1 MSEEIKRVY
10 ELGYI
15 ISPST
20 SPNEIDKEVGVLKD
34 AISTVGSVVVAE
46 GLPEFIDL
54 AYTMEK
60 NIASKK
66 MKYNQGYFGWI
77 KFEGAPESMEI
88 LKKSLDSNLALV
100 RYILIK
106 TTAENNIIF
115 KKPKIEAIRQ
125 LADAHDEDL
134 AVSEDDLVSE
144 VVDLHNE
151 HENLPELGA
160 ETVQADPSADGE
172 EESL

>member
-15 ISPST
+15 LSAAVSDG
-20 SPNEIDKEVGVLKD
+20 EITKETDVLKD
-34 AISTVGSVVVAE
+34 TISTAGNKVLAE
-46 GLPEFIDL
+46 GIPEFIDL

-66 MKYNQGYFGWI
+66 IKYNQGYFGWI
-77 KFEGAPESMEI
+77 KFEGDPASLESI
-88 LKKSLDSNLALV
+88 KKVLDSNINLV

-106 TTAENNIIF
+106 TTIDNSVVF
-115 KKPKIEAIRQ
+115 KKPKIEAKRI
-125 LADAHDEDL
+125 LANGEDL
-134 AVSEDDLVSE
+134 VISEVEATDE

-151 HENLPELGA
+151 HENVSEIENPAQSEKS
-160 ETVQADPSADGE
+160 VADGE

>member
-1 MSEEIKRVY
+1 MTEEIKRVY

-20 SPNEIDKEVGVLKD
+20 SENEIEKEVDTLKS
-34 AISTVGSVVVAE
+34 AISTVGSTVVAE
-46 GLPEFIDL
+46 GAPEFIDL

-66 MKYNQGYFGWI
+66 MKYDQGYFGWI
-77 KFEGAPESMEI
+77 KFEGAPANVEA

-106 TTAENNIIF
+106 TTIENNIVF
-115 KKPKIEAIRQ
+115 KKPKVEAKRF
-125 LADAHDEDL
+125 LANDEDL
-134 AVSEDDLVSE
+134 SVSEDDLSDE
-144 VVDLHNE
+144 VVDLHDE
-151 HENLPELGA
+151 HENLPELGD
-160 ETVQADPSADGE
+160 VQSEASE